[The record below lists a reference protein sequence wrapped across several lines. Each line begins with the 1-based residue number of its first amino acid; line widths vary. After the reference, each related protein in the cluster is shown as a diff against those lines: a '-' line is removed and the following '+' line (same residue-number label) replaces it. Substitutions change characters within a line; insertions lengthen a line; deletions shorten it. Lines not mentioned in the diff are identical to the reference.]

1 MSAYAKVILNK
12 AYFKRY
18 QTKFRRRREGKTD
31 YYARKRLVVQAKD
44 KYNSPRFRFA
54 VRFTNQF
61 VICQIISSELTGD
74 KVLCSAHS
82 SELPKYGIVAGLKNY
97 AAAYATGLLCARRL
111 LTSLEFTNED
121 GEKQT
126 LSELYEGQDCDG
138 YVRSVKYGRRTL
150 YVEDLEWESE
160 RRPFRC
166 NLDVGLKATTLGSR
180 SFGALK
186 GASDGGLD
194 IPHNYKK
201 FPGYNPEKKKYNAK
215 QHLHLIYGGHVA
227 DYMKKLEAADAEKFK
242 SQFSQY
248 IKAGKGAGDIK
259 KMYEDAH
266 AKIREDSTRADIG
279 DENRHEAQ
287 AKKHPKQVKLTYDQC
302 KQRVANKKTYKAY
315 LAWKEDQDESSDED
329 DE

>member
-1 MSAYAKVILNK
+1 MG
-12 AYFKRY
+12 
-18 QTKFRRRREGKTD
+18 GKTD

-54 VRFTNQF
+54 VRFTNKA
-61 VICQIISSELTGD
+61 VICQIIYAEMTGD
-74 KVLCSAHS
+74 KVMCSAHS
-82 SELPKYGIVAGLKNY
+82 TELTKYGIVAGLKNY

-111 LTSLEFTNED
+111 LTSLKFQNED
-121 GEKQT
+121 GEEQT

-150 YVEDLEWESE
+150 YVEDLEWETE

-201 FPGYNPEKKKYNAK
+201 FPGYNVEKKKYNAK
-215 QHLHLIYGGHVA
+215 DHLRLIYGEHVA
-227 DYMKKLEAADAEKFK
+227 DYMKKMQATDADKYAKHFAA
-242 SQFSQY
+242 Y
-248 IKAGKGAGDIK
+248 IAGGKGPGDIK

-266 AKIREDSTRADIG
+266 AAIRADSTRADIG
-279 DENRHEAQ
+279 DENRHAAC
-287 AKKHPKQVKLTYDQC
+287 AKAHPLQVKLTYE
-302 KQRVANKKTYKAY
+302 QRAKRVENKKAYKAY
-315 LAWKEDQDESSDED
+315 LTWKEDQEDEESDDD